1 MACNSRR
8 RLRNR
13 AVPGFQGQETRT
25 PQSVRRLRCAAPYVD
40 MPERRIERSQ
50 PAFAVLYCAL
60 PSLCHADDQ
69 SERTVASLALL
80 AATPGR
86 IAAPS
91 GAATAEV
98 IQTRQRDWSPARPP
112 DFQNE
117 MRFQVAP
124 AYQARFSP
132 WADDRTSFLYTPFRA
147 SRRSIL
153 LDLPARTRT
162 CHSPGQTGRRGL
174 FNPPRIAMPKASV
187 R

>member
-86 IAAPS
+86 IAAHAHPTFRMKCVFKS
-91 GAATAEV
+91 HRL
-98 IQTRQRDWSPARPP
+98 IRP
-112 DFQNE
+112 DFRLGQTTGLPSYTPLSGLRGE
-117 MRFQVAP
+117 ASCLTFLPEPVPVTVRGKQVAEG
-124 AYQARFSP
+124 FST
-132 WADDRTSFLYTPFRA
+132 RHVLRC
-147 SRRSIL
+147 RRRPCVKGNAFER
-153 LDLPARTRT
+153 LPAR
-162 CHSPGQTGRRGL
+162 
-174 FNPPRIAMPKASV
+174 ASL
-187 R
+187 